1 MEPPSIVRHRDRARL
16 RSGDRPESRSSPQ
29 PEPPRHQEKFLADT
43 DPGLASLAQLDRR
56 QHIEPYLASMT
67 AAVHSAT
74 GQPVTV
80 ADRARRVSAVASFLA
95 EITEWGW
102 PDAPPAQAGFPL
114 RCSPAARP
122 LPPLSAHRR

>member
-1 MEPPSIVRHRDRARL
+1 MERLSIVRHRDRARL
-16 RSGDRPESRSSPQ
+16 RSGDRPEKPVIAPAGASSTP
-29 PEPPRHQEKFLADT
+29 EKFLADT

-80 ADRARRVSAVASFLA
+80 ADPARRVSADRRLRARSP
-95 EITEWGW
+95 E
-102 PDAPPAQAGFPL
+102 PL
-114 RCSPAARP
+114 D
-122 LPPLSAHRR
+122 H

>member
-1 MEPPSIVRHRDRARL
+1 
-16 RSGDRPESRSSPQ
+16 
-29 PEPPRHQEKFLADT
+29 
-43 DPGLASLAQLDRR
+43 
-56 QHIEPYLASMT
+56 MT

-80 ADRARRVSAVASFLA
+80 ADPAQRASAVACFLA

-114 RCSPAARP
+114 RCSPAAPAAAPAGR
-122 LPPLSAHRR
+122 